1 MTAFTPNDHWTW
13 DDKNER
19 ARVEAAYLDRLHRDY
34 IAHEDSKTDLRAI
47 LSYLP
52 SRAERKARFTEVP
65 E

>member
-34 IAHEDSKTDLRAI
+34 MAHENGRTDLQGI

-52 SRAERKARFTEVP
+52 SRAERRTE
-65 E
+65 